1 LFVRAQAFN
10 DSHRPSLVYGV
21 SMDIT
26 ERKEHEAHIRFL
38 MSEISHRSKNL
49 LAVVQAIAAQT
60 ARASSSSADFAA
72 DFSAR
77 LKSLASSVDL
87 LVQQEWRGVSMK
99 ELVHSQLG
107 HYAGTSDR
115 VAIKGPNVLLTP
127 LSAQYLGMA
136 LHELSTN
143 AVKYGALAGPEGR
156 ITITWRLG
164 KVRDKARLQMKW
176 VERGGPPASPPQHK
190 GFGHLVIERMVAE
203 ALQGKVKLEFA
214 APGLSWSLDADAA
227 SMLRPL

>member
-1 LFVRAQAFN
+1 
-10 DSHRPSLVYGV
+10 
-21 SMDIT
+21 
-26 ERKEHEAHIRFL
+26 
-38 MSEISHRSKNL
+38 
-49 LAVVQAIAAQT
+49 VQAIAAQT

-107 HYAGTSDR
+107 HYGASSDR
-115 VAIKGPNVLLTP
+115 VEIKGPNVLLTP

-143 AVKYGALAGPEGR
+143 AVKYGALSGPEGR
-156 ITITWRLG
+156 ITIAWQLR
-164 KVRDKARLQMKW
+164 KVGDKRHFQMSW
-176 VERGGPPASPPQHK
+176 VERGGPPAAPPQHK

-203 ALQGKVKLEFA
+203 ALQGKVKLQFA
-214 APGLSWSLDADAA
+214 PAGLSWALDADAA
-227 SMLRPL
+227 SMLRTP

>member
-1 LFVRAQAFN
+1 
-10 DSHRPSLVYGV
+10 
-21 SMDIT
+21 
-26 ERKEHEAHIRFL
+26 

-72 DFSAR
+72 DFGAR

-143 AVKYGALAGPEGR
+143 AVKYGALSGPEGR
-156 ITITWRLG
+156 ITVTWRIG
-164 KVRDKARLQMKW
+164 KVRDIERFQMKW

-214 APGLSWSLDADAA
+214 APGLSWSLDADTA